1 MIFSLNTVHVI
12 YIKVIKKQFFV
23 SFIIFYEIK
32 KWVNRQKNDQFVK
45 KAKQLGYINRAAFKL
60 EEIEQKYKIIEHSRE
75 ILELGSSPGGWTQVI
90 LNYNSK
96 TNITCFDLLDMKMNN
111 QRIAFYREDFLKFN
125 FTNLK
130 NKFDLVLSDVAP
142 NTTGHQSTD
151 HLRISQLIYEVI
163 DRLEIIL
170 KKQGSFI
177 FKIWKGEEE
186 KEIIKMLKK
195 IFDKVEYFKPKSS
208 RQESSEIFI
217 ISRGFRLHEE

>member
-1 MIFSLNTVHVI
+1 MKSKN
-12 YIKVIKKQFFV
+12 
-23 SFIIFYEIK
+23 
-32 KWVNRQKNDQFVK
+32 WVNRQKNDQFVK
-45 KAKQLGYINRAAFKL
+45 KAKQLGYINRASFKL
-60 EEIEQKYKIIEHSRE
+60 EEIEQKYKIIENSKE

-111 QRIAFYREDFLKFN
+111 QRIAFYREDFLKYN

>member
-1 MIFSLNTVHVI
+1 MS
-12 YIKVIKKQFFV
+12 YILKLLKNNFLLALL
-23 SFIIFYEIK
+23 SFMK
-32 KWVNRQKNDQFVK
+32 SKNWLNRQKNDQFVK

-60 EEIEQKYKIIEHSRE
+60 EEIEQKYKIIENSKE

-90 LNYNSK
+90 LNYNQK
-96 TNITCFDLLDMKMNN
+96 ANITCFDLLDMKMNN

-217 ISRGFRLHEE
+217 ISRGFRLHED

>member
-1 MIFSLNTVHVI
+1 MS
-12 YIKVIKKQFFV
+12 YILKLLKNNFLLALL
-23 SFIIFYEIK
+23 SFMK
-32 KWVNRQKNDQFVK
+32 SKNWLNRQKNDQFVK

-60 EEIEQKYKIIEHSRE
+60 EEIEQKYKIIEYSKE

-90 LNYNSK
+90 LNYNRK
-96 TNITCFDLLDMKMNN
+96 TNITCFDLLDMKINN
-111 QRIAFYREDFLKFN
+111 QRIAFYREDFLKYN

-170 KKQGSFI
+170 KKQGSLI

>member
-1 MIFSLNTVHVI
+1 MDTYIVTVH
-12 YIKVIKKQFFV
+12 
-23 SFIIFYEIK
+23 
-32 KWVNRQKNDQFVK
+32 
-45 KAKQLGYINRAAFKL
+45 
-60 EEIEQKYKIIEHSRE
+60 
-75 ILELGSSPGGWTQVI
+75 
-90 LNYNSK
+90 
-96 TNITCFDLLDMKMNN
+96 LLDMKINN
-111 QRIAFYREDFLKFN
+111 QRIAFYREDFLKYN

>member
-1 MIFSLNTVHVI
+1 MS
-12 YIKVIKKQFFV
+12 YILKLLKNNFLLALL
-23 SFIIFYEIK
+23 SFMK
-32 KWVNRQKNDQFVK
+32 SKNWVNRQKNDQFVK

-60 EEIEQKYKIIEHSRE
+60 EEIEQKYKLIEHSNE

-90 LNYNSK
+90 LNYNPK

-111 QRIAFYREDFLKFN
+111 QRIAFYREDFLKYN
-125 FTNLK
+125 FINLK

-170 KKQGSFI
+170 K
-177 FKIWKGEEE
+177 
-186 KEIIKMLKK
+186 IKDHLYSKFGRERKK
-195 IFDKVEYFKPKSS
+195 RK
-208 RQESSEIFI
+208 
-217 ISRGFRLHEE
+217 L

>member
-1 MIFSLNTVHVI
+1 MKSKN
-12 YIKVIKKQFFV
+12 
-23 SFIIFYEIK
+23 
-32 KWVNRQKNDQFVK
+32 WVNRQKNDQFVK

-60 EEIEQKYKIIEHSRE
+60 EEIEQKYKIIQHSRE

-90 LNYNSK
+90 LNYNRK
-96 TNITCFDLLDMKMNN
+96 TNVTCFDLLDMKMNN
-111 QRIAFYREDFLKFN
+111 QRIAFFREDFLKYN

>member
-1 MIFSLNTVHVI
+1 MS
-12 YIKVIKKQFFV
+12 YILKLLKNNFLLTLL
-23 SFIIFYEIK
+23 SFMKSK

-96 TNITCFDLLDMKMNN
+96 TNITCFDLLDMKINN
-111 QRIAFYREDFLKFN
+111 KRIAFYREDFLKFN

-151 HLRISQLIYEVI
+151 HLRISRLIYEVI

>member
-1 MIFSLNTVHVI
+1 MS
-12 YIKVIKKQFFV
+12 YILKLLKNNFLLTLL
-23 SFIIFYEIK
+23 SFMK
-32 KWVNRQKNDQFVK
+32 SKNWVNRQKNDQFVK

-96 TNITCFDLLDMKMNN
+96 TNITCFDLLDMKINN
-111 QRIAFYREDFLKFN
+111 QRIAFYREDFLKYN

-186 KEIIKMLKK
+186 KEIIYMLKK

>member
-1 MIFSLNTVHVI
+1 MS
-12 YIKVIKKQFFV
+12 YILKLLKNNFLLTLL
-23 SFIIFYEIK
+23 SFMK
-32 KWVNRQKNDQFVK
+32 SKNWVNRQKNDQFVK

-60 EEIEQKYKIIEHSRE
+60 EEIEQKYKIIENSRE

>member
-1 MIFSLNTVHVI
+1 MS
-12 YIKVIKKQFFV
+12 YILKLLKNNFLLTLL
-23 SFIIFYEIK
+23 SFMK
-32 KWVNRQKNDQFVK
+32 SKNWVNRQKNDQFVK
-45 KAKQLGYINRAAFKL
+45 KAKQLGYINRASFKL
-60 EEIEQKYKIIEHSRE
+60 EEIEQKYKIIENSKE

-96 TNITCFDLLDMKMNN
+96 TNITCFDLLDMKINN
-111 QRIAFYREDFLKFN
+111 QRIAFYKEDFLKYN

>member
-1 MIFSLNTVHVI
+1 MS
-12 YIKVIKKQFFV
+12 YILKLLKNNFLLTLL
-23 SFIIFYEIK
+23 SFMK
-32 KWVNRQKNDQFVK
+32 SKNWVNRQKNDQFVK

-111 QRIAFYREDFLKFN
+111 QRIAFYREDFLKYN

-217 ISRGFRLHEE
+217 ISRGFKLNE

>member
-1 MIFSLNTVHVI
+1 MS
-12 YIKVIKKQFFV
+12 YILKLLKNNFLLALL
-23 SFIIFYEIK
+23 SFMK
-32 KWVNRQKNDQFVK
+32 SKNWVNRQKNDQFVK

-195 IFDKVEYFKPKSS
+195 IFDNVEYFKPKSS
-208 RQESSEIFI
+208 RQESIEIFI
-217 ISRGFRLHEE
+217 I

>member
-1 MIFSLNTVHVI
+1 MS
-12 YIKVIKKQFFV
+12 YILKLLKNNFLLTLL
-23 SFIIFYEIK
+23 SFMK
-32 KWVNRQKNDQFVK
+32 SKNWVNRQKNDQFVK

-111 QRIAFYREDFLKFN
+111 QRIAFYREDFLKYN

-195 IFDKVEYFKPKSS
+195 NFDKVEYFKPKSS

>member
-1 MIFSLNTVHVI
+1 MS
-12 YIKVIKKQFFV
+12 YILKLLKNNFLLTLL
-23 SFIIFYEIK
+23 SFMK
-32 KWVNRQKNDQFVK
+32 SKNWVNRQKNDQFVK

-60 EEIEQKYKIIEHSRE
+60 EEIEQKYKIIEQSRE

-96 TNITCFDLLDMKMNN
+96 TNITCFDLLDMKINI
-111 QRIAFYREDFLKFN
+111 QRIAFYREDFLKYN

>member
-1 MIFSLNTVHVI
+1 MS
-12 YIKVIKKQFFV
+12 YILKLLKNNFLLTLL
-23 SFIIFYEIK
+23 SFMK
-32 KWVNRQKNDQFVK
+32 SKNWVNRQKNDQFVK

-60 EEIEQKYKIIEHSRE
+60 EEIEQKYKIIEQSRE

-111 QRIAFYREDFLKFN
+111 QRISFYKEDFLKFN

-163 DRLEIIL
+163 DKLEIIL

-195 IFDKVEYFKPKSS
+195 NFDKVEYFKPKSS

-217 ISRGFRLHEE
+217 ISRGFRLNER

>member
-1 MIFSLNTVHVI
+1 MKSKN
-12 YIKVIKKQFFV
+12 
-23 SFIIFYEIK
+23 
-32 KWVNRQKNDQFVK
+32 WVNRQKNDQFVK
-45 KAKQLGYINRAAFKL
+45 KAKQLGYLNRAAFKL
-60 EEIEQKYKIIEHSRE
+60 EEIEQKYKIIENSKE

-96 TNITCFDLLDMKMNN
+96 TNITCFDLLDMKINN
-111 QRIAFYREDFLKFN
+111 RYITFYREDFLKYN
-125 FTNLK
+125 FINLK

-170 KKQGSFI
+170 KNKGSFI
-177 FKIWKGEEE
+177 FKIWKGQEER
-186 KEIIKMLKK
+186 EIIKILKK

-217 ISRGFRLHEE
+217 ISRGFRLNEE

>member
-1 MIFSLNTVHVI
+1 MS
-12 YIKVIKKQFFV
+12 YILKLLKNNFLLTLL
-23 SFIIFYEIK
+23 SFMK
-32 KWVNRQKNDQFVK
+32 SKNWVNRQKNDQFVK

-60 EEIEQKYKIIEHSRE
+60 EEIEQKYKIIENSKE

-90 LNYNSK
+90 LNYNRK
-96 TNITCFDLLDMKMNN
+96 TNITCVDLLDMKINN
-111 QRIAFYREDFLKFN
+111 QRISFYREDFLKYN

-163 DRLEIIL
+163 NRLEIIL
-170 KKQGSFI
+170 KNQGSFI